1 MYFSPLFFSCPHAC
15 PSAMC
20 SLGNNAGAAKFGNF
34 RNYYQFNKP
43 EARLERLPDDLSS
56 FCMLNEQRQIVA
68 LDIGCNSGALTTQL
82 YRMLTA
88 SGSGYVKV
96 LAIDIDESLI
106 QCAEKSNPFPD
117 SIEYMCLDIMAD
129 TSGQAIADYLAR
141 YGHKTFDI
149 TFCFSVTMWI
159 HLNHGDEGLKS
170 FLVSVCANTRK
181 INLRPQH
188 RGGHLITDEVV
199 KQVPEISQFAVG
211 LFHIQIMHT
220 SASLALNENWDPDVR
235 DDVENFMNKLVPENL
250 PYQHSCE
257 GPDDMPAHIK
267 AILFGSS
274 LSIPIT
280 DGKLN
285 LGTWQ
290 GIWLCE
296 HRNRAGSRKVV
307 VTINGS
313 LKD

>member
-1 MYFSPLFFSCPHAC
+1 MRILVGAFQSCNTP
-15 PSAMC
+15 
-20 SLGNNAGAAKFGNF
+20 
-34 RNYYQFNKP
+34 NK
-43 EARLERLPDDLSS
+43 
-56 FCMLNEQRQIVA
+56 
-68 LDIGCNSGALTTQL
+68 
-82 YRMLTA
+82 
-88 SGSGYVKV
+88 
-96 LAIDIDESLI
+96 
-106 QCAEKSNPFPD
+106 
-117 SIEYMCLDIMAD
+117 
-129 TSGQAIADYLAR
+129 
-141 YGHKTFDI
+141 
-149 TFCFSVTMWI
+149 
-159 HLNHGDEGLKS
+159 
-170 FLVSVCANTRK
+170 RK

-296 HRNRAGSRKVV
+296 HRNRAGQ
-307 VTINGS
+307 
-313 LKD
+313 